1 MVGGPNDMDAT
12 VESIVDGFVGRISG
26 LDLSSSIDAETADF
40 LTRTHAEYPVLAVAG
55 QSLDADGLK
64 AFGRVFGD
72 FEIDHHVTQFAVEGH
87 PELVY
92 LTNRTDDGKPDP
104 ASAERGAAWHTDST
118 FKALPCAHTV
128 MYAMKMP
135 SRGAGTQFADMYR
148 AYDTLP
154 QDIKT
159 AIEGREGK
167 HKFSAGPAEGGVIP
181 MTEEQDEMHP
191 PVTHPMVRTHPA
203 TGRKALYV
211 NPLHVYGIVDMPQ
224 QEAAPLLDRI
234 FTHALKPE
242 FQHCYSYRVGDLV
255 IWDQRCTWHKAE
267 AAYSMDE
274 YRLLMRAKISA
285 RH

>member
-1 MVGGPNDMDAT
+1 MLDNPSLQVTT
-12 VESIVDGFVGRISG
+12 VVEGFVGLING
-26 LDLSSSIDAETADF
+26 LDLSHGADAETADF
-40 LTRTHAEYPVLAVAG
+40 LTRTHADYPVLAIAG
-55 QSLDADGLK
+55 QSLDPDAFK
-64 AFGRVFGD
+64 TFGRVFGE

-92 LTNRTDDGKPDP
+92 LTNRRNDGKPDP

-118 FKALPCAHTV
+118 FKADPCAHTV
-128 MYAMKMP
+128 MFAMKMP
-135 SRGAGTQFADMYR
+135 SAGAGTLFADMYR
-148 AYDTLP
+148 AYETLP
-154 QDIKT
+154 EDIKD
-159 AIEGREGK
+159 AIDGRQGK

-181 MTEEQDEMHP
+181 MTEEQDELHP
-191 PVTHPMVRTHPA
+191 PVVHPMVRTHPK

-224 QEAAPLLDRI
+224 AEAAPLLEQI
-234 FTHALKPE
+234 FSHALNPA
-242 FQHCYSYRVGDLV
+242 FQHRYSYKVGDLV

-285 RH
+285 AI

>member
-1 MVGGPNDMDAT
+1 MMLDNPSIKVNT
-12 VESIVDGFVGRISG
+12 IVDNFVGRISG
-26 LDLSSSIDAETADF
+26 LDLSAGADTKTTDF
-40 LTRTHAEYPVLAVAG
+40 LTRTHADYPVLAIEG
-55 QSLDADGLK
+55 QSLDTSTFK
-64 AFGRVFGD
+64 AFCRIFGN

-92 LTNRTDDGKPDP
+92 MTNRTNDGKPDP
-104 ASAERGAAWHTDST
+104 SSAGRGAAWHTDST
-118 FKALPCAHTV
+118 FKAHPCTHTV
-128 MYAMKMP
+128 MYAMEMP
-135 SRGAGTQFADMYR
+135 SKGAGTLFADMYR
-148 AYDTLP
+148 AYETLP
-154 QDIKT
+154 KDIKDT
-159 AIEGREGK
+159 IGVCAGK

-191 PVTHPMVRTHPA
+191 PVTHPMVRTHPL

-224 QEAAPLLDRI
+224 KEAALLLDRI

-242 FQHCYSYRVGDLV
+242 FQYCCSYRVGDLV

-267 AAYSMDE
+267 AAYSVDE

-285 RH
+285 AV